1 MSAQYGASSPVH
13 PGALLPP
20 TGFLRQ
26 PQIIGWKPKADD
38 PGIPGLVPISASTL
52 WQWVREGKFPKPVKI
67 GPRTTAW
74 RVEDVRAYLE
84 AVTA

>member
-1 MSAQYGASSPVH
+1 MHVNTI
-13 PGALLPP
+13 PP

-26 PQIIGWKPKADD
+26 AQIIGRKPKDND
-38 PGIPGLVPISASTL
+38 PGVPGLVPISASTL

-84 AVTA
+84 KVAA